1 MAHWSENSRPLTIRQ
16 VQIRQVEDLQSAAQG
31 FGDVCIIL
39 LPSCAATSE
48 YQKPL
53 QGIGERVA
61 RVAGALGPGATL
73 ITVGEV
79 IDLVQVQ
86 AQASPAVRYQNWIA
100 LQQARATILDR
111 RSLPHAH
118 FGALIQTRYTPS
130 LRHTKTRLPYTY
142 CPFCDKTT
150 KDYGG
155 KKHTYHEYGTLLSDV
170 WRDIPCDLAGDLTS
184 ILTRFTDLF
193 GLESYQE
200 MLVLDCRAF
209 DLQRASRS
217 LAINFDRNLA
227 FQSLREPTS
236 QYTTATQ
243 MDLLSLGTE
252 NVGDTEP
259 FASLVENRLPETL
272 TNQIL
277 GGDCLEKLA
286 TIPDNAIDFIFTD
299 PPYNL
304 GKGYSGYGD
313 DLEIRQY
320 FDWCDK
326 WIAELVRVLKPG
338 RTLAL
343 LNIPLWSIR
352 HFLFMNTLL
361 EFQNWIVWDGLA
373 FPVRFIM
380 PAHYTILAFSKGLS
394 RPLPGLT
401 GEAGVTDV
409 RNGLSPFKS
418 LAPLADGYCLR
429 ASCVADRQ
437 RAKINDRGSLTDV
450 WSDIFRL
457 KHNSRRVDHPTQLPP
472 QLLYRLIALFTRP
485 HEVVLDC
492 FNGAGTTTLTA
503 HQLGRRFIGI
513 EKSPKYCEIALAR
526 HAEIRNGA
534 DPFRKAERELTA
546 KNSPVPRMP
555 KQKYEVPKK
564 TLQLEVKRVAASL
577 GHLPSRA
584 ELMQH
589 GQYPIRYYDEY
600 FVSWGEVCAAAR
612 TTGMAEIRSAPL
624 DLHATEEFQLPL
636 ELAAI

>member
-1 MAHWSENSRPLTIRQ
+1 MAHWSENSHPLTIRR
-16 VQIRQVEDLQSAAQG
+16 VSVREVVELQRIAQG
-31 FGDVCIIL
+31 FVDVCIIL
-39 LPSCAATSE
+39 LPPCAAASE
-48 YQKPL
+48 YQKPI
-53 QGIGERVA
+53 QGIGEQIA
-61 RVAGALGPGATL
+61 RVAGALGPEATL
-73 ITVGEV
+73 VTIGEV

-86 AQASPAVRYQNWIA
+86 AHASPAVRYQNWIA
-100 LQQARATILDR
+100 LQRTHPRILDS
-111 RSLPHAH
+111 RSLPHGH
-118 FGALIQTRYTPS
+118 FGALIQTRYTAS

-170 WRDIPCDLAGDLTS
+170 WRDIPCDLESDLAP
-184 ILTRFTDLF
+184 ILARLGDLF
-193 GLESYQE
+193 GLESYKE
-200 MLVLDCRAF
+200 MLVLDCRAL
-209 DLQRASRS
+209 DLRRASYTDS
-217 LAINFDRNLA
+217 AGFDRNLA
-227 FQSLREPTS
+227 FQSVREPAPR
-236 QYTTATQ
+236 YIMPTQ
-243 MDLLSLGTE
+243 MGLLSLLPD
-252 NVGDTEP
+252 NVGY
-259 FASLVENRLPETL
+259 VEQSTLPIDHKPPEIL

-277 GGDCLEKLA
+277 EGDCLEKLA
-286 TIPDNAIDFIFTD
+286 NIPDNTIDFIFTD

-326 WIAELVRVLKPG
+326 WIAELARVLKPG

-352 HFLFMNTLL
+352 HFLFMDTLL
-361 EFQNWIVWDGLA
+361 QFQNWIAWDGLA

-380 PAHYTILAFSKGLS
+380 PAHYTILAFSKGPS
-394 RPLPGLT
+394 RLLPGLI
-401 GEAGVTDV
+401 GEAGMTDI

-418 LAPLADGYCLR
+418 LEPLADGYCLR

-437 RAKINDRGSLTDV
+437 RVKVNDRGFLTDV
-450 WSDIFRL
+450 WGDIYRL

-485 HEVVLDC
+485 NEVVLDC

-503 HQLGRRFIGI
+503 HQLGRRYLGI

-526 HAEIRNGA
+526 HAETRSGI
-534 DPFRKAERELTA
+534 DPFRKVERELTA
-546 KNSPVPRMP
+546 KNSPVPRML

-564 TLQLEVKRVAASL
+564 TLQLEVKRVAANL
-577 GHLPSRA
+577 GHLPSRV
-584 ELMQH
+584 EMIQY
-589 GQYPIRYYDEY
+589 GKYPIRYYDEY

-612 TTGMAEIRSAPL
+612 TTGMIETRAAPTAPL
-624 DLHATEEFQLPL
+624 SVGEPQLSL
-636 ELAAI
+636 EIA